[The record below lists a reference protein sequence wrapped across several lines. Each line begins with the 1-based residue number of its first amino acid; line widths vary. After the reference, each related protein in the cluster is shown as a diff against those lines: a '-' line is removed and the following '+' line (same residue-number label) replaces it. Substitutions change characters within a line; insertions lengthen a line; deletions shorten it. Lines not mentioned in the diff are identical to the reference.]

1 MNFKNT
7 IINLKNYINLKFFLT
22 FKIFEQNFQNKSVD
36 INSIHIAL
44 HNM

>member
-7 IINLKNYINLKFFLT
+7 IINLKNYINLKFFLA
-22 FKIFEQNFQNKSVD
+22 FKIFEQNFHKSVD